1 MTSADPRK
9 PVATWI
15 SLVAPAP
22 SFIVLERAA
31 RENHQPR
38 LYSGPMLI
46 DSETALRAA
55 IAAPS
60 EDEGLEFKLAATSFN
75 KEKLCEYVSAI
86 ANSGGGSLILGV
98 SDAPPRRFMGTQ
110 AFTDLAGLRD
120 HVYTAMRWKIETRE
134 FTPDGKRIL
143 VISTNAAPRGRPLGF
158 GGKFFQRTG
167 GSLRAMGVDEL
178 RVALSGATLDFSS
191 DLCPGADLADLDKR
205 AVDRFRELWAK
216 REPAVSAHGWSDA
229 QLLEAAELTIDGA
242 VTNAALILLG
252 SEHALARRLAH
263 AELVFEYRARDA
275 DVGSAERREF
285 RAGLLLWLDDAWERI
300 NARNTVQQLRMG
312 LFREDIVAFDEN
324 SLREAILN
332 AVCHRDYEDPSS
344 CWIRMYPARIEIAS
358 PGGFPRGV
366 TAENILDRQS
376 PRNRRLAEA
385 LKRCG
390 LVERSGQGADL
401 MFRRCIETS
410 KPLPD
415 YSRSDAH
422 SVILE
427 LRGEAADPAFIRFL
441 EELGEE
447 RQQAF
452 TTADLLVLD
461 LARRG
466 EAVTGSLRD
475 RGALLVDVG
484 TLERTGRGKFILSQ
498 RYRTFAGERPKYT
511 REKGLERGAEKALL
525 RQHLEQAGAAG
536 AAMSE
541 LLQVLPGRSRD
552 YVKSRLEELRDAG
565 AAEVRGQRKMARWY
579 ASGTPV

>member
-1 MTSADPRK
+1 M
-9 PVATWI
+9 
-15 SLVAPAP
+15 
-22 SFIVLERAA
+22 
-31 RENHQPR
+31 Q
-38 LYSGPMLI
+38 I
-46 DSETALRAA
+46 DSETALRAVV
-55 IAAPS
+55 AAPS

-98 SDAPPRRFMGTQ
+98 SDAPPRQFAGTQ
-110 AFTDLAGLRD
+110 AFGNLAGLRD

-134 FTPDGKRIL
+134 FNPDGRRIL

-167 GSLRAMGVDEL
+167 GSLRAMGADEL
-178 RVALSGATLDFSS
+178 RVALTGATLDFSS
-191 DLCPGADLADLDKR
+191 DLCPGAVVSDLDQS
-205 AVDRFRELWAK
+205 AIDRFRELWTK
-216 REPAVSAHGWSDA
+216 REPSVAGHSWSDA
-229 QLLEAAELTIDGA
+229 QLLETAELTIDGA
-242 VTNAALILLG
+242 LTNAALILLG
-252 SEHALARRLAH
+252 SAPALGRRLAQ

-275 DVGSAERREF
+275 DVGFAERREF
-285 RAGLLLWLDDAWERI
+285 RAGLLLWLDDAWARI

-344 CWIRMYPARIEIAS
+344 CWIRMYPAHIEIIS

-366 TAENILDRQS
+366 TAENILDRQR

-415 YSRSDAH
+415 YSSSDADA
-422 SVILE
+422 VVLE

-447 RQQAF
+447 RGQAF

-466 EAVTGSLRD
+466 QAIGAQIKD
-475 RGALLVDVG
+475 RAALLVDAG
-484 TLERTGRGKFILSQ
+484 ALERTGRGKFILSQ
-498 RYRTFAGERPKYT
+498 RYRAFAGERPQYT
-511 REKGLERGAEKALL
+511 REKGLARGAEKALL
-525 RQHLEQAGAAG
+525 LQHLEHAGGAG
-536 AAMSE
+536 AAMQE

-552 YVKSRLEELRDAG
+552 YVKSRLEELRDAA
-565 AAEVRGQRKMARWY
+565 AAEVRGERKKARWF
-579 ASGTPV
+579 AARAPV

>member
-1 MTSADPRK
+1 M
-9 PVATWI
+9 
-15 SLVAPAP
+15 
-22 SFIVLERAA
+22 
-31 RENHQPR
+31 Q
-38 LYSGPMLI
+38 I

-55 IAAPS
+55 VAAPS

-75 KEKLCEYVSAI
+75 KDKLCEYVSAI
-86 ANSGGGSLILGV
+86 ANSGGGSLVLGV
-98 SDAPPRRFMGTQ
+98 SDAPPRQFAGTQ
-110 AFTDLAGLRD
+110 AFGNLAGLRD

-134 FTPDGKRIL
+134 FNPDGKRIL

-167 GSLRAMGVDEL
+167 GSLRAMGADEL
-178 RVALSGATLDFSS
+178 RAALAGATLDFSS
-191 DLCPGADLADLDKR
+191 DLCPAAVVGDLDQI
-205 AVDRFRELWAK
+205 AINRFRDLWTK
-216 REPAVSAHGWSDA
+216 REPSVAGHAWSDA

-242 VTNAALILLG
+242 LTNAALLLLG
-252 SEHALARRLAH
+252 SAPALGRRLAH

-275 DVGSAERREF
+275 DVGFAERREF
-285 RAGLLLWLDDAWERI
+285 RAGLLLWLDDAWARI

-344 CWIRMYPARIEIAS
+344 CWIRMYPARIEIIS
-358 PGGFPRGV
+358 PGGFPRGI
-366 TAENILDRQS
+366 TAENILDRQR

-415 YSRSDAH
+415 YSSSDAYA
-422 SVILE
+422 VVLE

-447 RQQAF
+447 RGQAF

-466 EAVTGSLRD
+466 QAIGAQIKDRAV
-475 RGALLVDVG
+475 LLVDAG
-484 TLERTGRGKFILSQ
+484 ALERTGRGKFILSQ
-498 RYRTFAGERPKYT
+498 RYRAFAGERPQYT
-511 REKGLERGAEKALL
+511 REKGLARGAEKALL
-525 RQHLEQAGAAG
+525 LQHLEHAGGAG
-536 AAMSE
+536 AAMQE

-552 YVKSRLEELRDAG
+552 YVKSRLEELRDSA
-565 AAEVRGQRKMARWY
+565 AAEVRGERKKARWY
-579 ASGTPV
+579 AARAPV